1 MYSSDL
7 IESIDIFSLSR
18 LLIKSSEVPDGE
30 SILFEDA
37 LQDNPTGYGGR
48 VQYEKGSQDADG
60 VIKIRVNGE
69 DKFIQLYN
77 SPGSQGY

>member
-1 MYSSDL
+1 MRFRWHATSVGIAAL
-7 IESIDIFSLSR
+7 WIENAT
-18 LLIKSSEVPDGE
+18 PPTPP
-30 SILFEDA
+30 FEDA

-77 SPGSQGY
+77 SPGSQVY